1 MPNRFADK
9 RVVII
14 GGTSGI
20 GLSLADRLQ
29 KQGAKVTVASRSEK
43 NQAAGRRTLG
53 SEAEIRTLD
62 VTRESEVEAFFN
74 NLPEV
79 DHLVMTAAVATAGP
93 FLEQPMAAVRELV
106 ESKFWGQFFGAR
118 YAAPKIPEGG
128 SITLFSGIVAR
139 KPLPGMSAFA
149 SVAGAIESLTRVL
162 ALELAPVRVNCITP
176 GVIETPAWSF
186 LPEPDR
192 GEQLAAIGASLPV
205 ARVGMPEEVADA
217 AMMVMANGF
226 MTGTVVDVD
235 GGHRVL

>member
-192 GEQLAAIGASLPV
+192 GEQLAAIGAGLPV
-205 ARVGMPEEVADA
+205 ARVGKPEEVADA